1 VTAPAQH
8 SFEAHTGEVILA
20 LAAPTLQE
28 LFAEAGRGLAEL
40 LAGRETIEA
49 RPASDSPPEQVLVR
63 ARDVA
68 ALLVAWL
75 DELVYRSE
83 VGKRIYDQIEVEAV
97 ADHELR
103 ATIRGFEPDHIRTAV
118 KAATFH
124 RLRVERDQDGFR
136 ASVVLD
142 V

>member
-1 VTAPAQH
+1 MARARH
-8 SFEAHTGEVILA
+8 SFEEHTGEVMLT
-20 LAAPTLQE
+20 LAAPTLEE

-40 LAGRETIEA
+40 LAGREAIEA
-49 RPASDSPPEQVLVR
+49 PPASDSPAEHVLVR
-63 ARDVA
+63 ARDLP

-83 VGKRIYDQIEVEAV
+83 MAKRVYDQIEVEEV
-97 ADHELR
+97 GDRELR
-103 ATIRGFEPDHIRTAV
+103 ATIRGFEPQHLRTAV

-124 RLRVERDQDGFR
+124 RLRVEPDRDGFR